1 MAHAITDIHVGDVVR
16 HHQTGHWLKVEHL
29 DGGNTE
35 TPSVSGLRFVM
46 ASLYDP
52 LREDSPYEAY
62 MVIDLIGTSQ
72 ATTVYESQVVVP
84 ITELQPVLTT
94 GLVLTNDPGYSI
106 SRISVERPKIFCRT
120 RITRYYK
127 DAAHKTD
134 SVNKPYSEVW
144 QSLPAADCTAGRS
157 VSEYDL
163 RCTRYAEQL
172 RTPAPRR
179 LYSSTYTGCD
189 LFCGAG
195 FASDGMRRAGI
206 DVLLAIDNNAE
217 ALASYQLNH
226 PMVTVREADVMSWLD
241 SYDSTTRHIRF
252 DILHISFPCQFFS
265 AANTRQGMATNDDRN
280 EAAWFSLDRIL
291 EKMRPRVVCIEQ
303 TINITSR
310 HRLHHE
316 HCVRTF
322 RARGYSIQWKKI
334 NFASLGLCTTRKRL
348 IYVAAAQGD
357 TLPPFPLETH
367 DINQDIN
374 QARTRT
380 RAAGLPGL
388 LPAFTVADVL
398 SNINTRH
405 VNHVVD
411 TALPARTQGGNLL
424 VGPIWDPCETLIGTL
439 CCGQSNNAVVGGKH
453 FSGMR
458 RWTAHELMLIN
469 GSTPEYKLAEHL
481 SFNQC
486 HKQVGNAFP
495 SLAAERI
502 YQAIVEHL
510 RCTDRVDR
518 EETRRRQEQG

>member
-1 MAHAITDIHVGDVVR
+1 MDELRVGDVVR
-16 HHQTGHWLKVEHL
+16 HHQSGHWLKVEHL
-29 DGGNTE
+29 DDTE
-35 TPSVSGLRFVM
+35 SSVSGLRFVM

-62 MVIDLIGTSQ
+62 MVIDVIGPSHD
-72 ATTVYESQVVVP
+72 TTVNDPQDPQADHLMSAVP
-84 ITELQPVLTT
+84 IAELHPVLRTA
-94 GLVLTNDPGYSI
+94 LVLTNDPGYAI
-106 SRISVERPKIFCRT
+106 TRISVERPKIFCRT
-120 RITRYYK
+120 RITRCYK
-127 DAAHKTD
+127 DAAHKTA
-134 SVNKPYSEVW
+134 NKPYSEVW
-144 QSLPAADCTAGRS
+144 QSVPAIACTAGRS

-163 RCTRYAEQL
+163 RCTRYSEQL

-179 LYSSTYTGCD
+179 RYSTYTGCD

-206 DVLLAIDNNAE
+206 EVLLAVDDSSE
-217 ALASYQLNH
+217 VLASYQLNH
-226 PMVTVREADVMSWLD
+226 PSVTARQADVMKWLD
-241 SYDSTTRHIRF
+241 TYDATTKHIRF

-265 AANTRQGMATNDDRN
+265 AANTRQGMATNDDQN

-291 EKMRPRVVCIEQ
+291 DKIRPRAVCIEQ
-303 TINITSR
+303 TVNIHNALR
-310 HRLHHE
+310 HRQHHE

-348 IYVAAAQGD
+348 IYIAAAQGD

-367 DINQDIN
+367 DISP
-374 QARTRT
+374 ARTRP
-380 RAAGLPGL
+380 RAAGLPDL
-388 LPAFTVADVL
+388 LPAVTVADVL
-398 SNINTRH
+398 RNINQRH

-411 TALPARTQGGNLL
+411 TALPARTQGGTLL
-424 VGPIWDPCETLIGTL
+424 VGPPWDPRETLIGTL
-439 CCGQSNNAVVGGKH
+439 CCGQSNNAAVGGKH
-453 FSGMR
+453 FSGKR

-495 SLAAERI
+495 SLAAEKI

-510 RCTDRVDR
+510 RYTDRIDR
-518 EETRRRQEQG
+518 EETRRRRRQERS